1 MELDRG
7 SGRVGVAP
15 GGGAL
20 PAARYLIL
28 ASRLVPDRDGGFT
41 ISVLRR
47 AIDMAAAGADVT
59 LLTVDP
65 GETADHDAHRAEW
78 VRRGLLGSRES
89 LRNLFD
95 DVRSDP
101 SWLRRAATPGPVPSS
116 PWPTRPIVDDSGAP
130 VLDLPVVSGDAAWH
144 LTDAP
149 VRVYDKGAVIG
160 WLPGFGGLYRAWLNA
175 VAAEGAEGGSDA
187 ERAPV
192 VVLCEARQIGET
204 LVAEGE
210 PAVDAGIRVL
220 HTTHACHVLSP
231 FRWDSPMD
239 AAWERWFEIADRFD
253 GVLWLTPSQR
263 DDVER
268 RFGAQR
274 LRSFVV
280 PHPAPV
286 VSAPSDPVSGRIVI
300 LNSLIPRKRVDH
312 VLRALPAARAAVPA
326 AHLFVYGDG
335 ASGAELR
342 ALATELGVEDAV
354 KWIGHVADPETQAW
368 ASADVLVLASTNEGQ
383 PLVVLEALAAGVPVV
398 AYDMPYGPRD
408 TLAHGG
414 GVLVPDGDI
423 DALAAALIDVLSDR
437 ERRAELSASGRAA
450 AAAMDAAASM
460 RALGTAVRAALAD
473 PVSR

>member
-1 MELDRG
+1 MG
-7 SGRVGVAP
+7 VGPDAE
-15 GGGAL
+15 ASL
-20 PAARYLIL
+20 PPARYLVL
-28 ASRLVPDRDGGFT
+28 ASRLVPDLDGGFT

-47 AIDMAAAGADVT
+47 ALDMAAAGAGVT

-65 GETADHDAHRAEW
+65 GGTADHDAHRAEW
-78 VRRGLLGSRES
+78 VRRGLLGSAAG

-95 DVRSDP
+95 DARSDP
-101 SWLRRAATPGPVPSS
+101 SWLYRAAIPGPAPAS
-116 PWPTRPIVDDSGAP
+116 PWPTRAITDDGGAT
-130 VLDLPVVSGDAAWH
+130 VLELPVVSGDAAWH

-149 VRVYDKGAVIG
+149 VRVYDGGAVIG

-175 VAAEGAEGGSDA
+175 LGAEPGDDASDG
-187 ERAPV
+187 RGAPV

-204 LVAEGE
+204 LVAAGE
-210 PAVDAGIRVL
+210 PALDAGIRVL

-239 AAWERWFEIADRFD
+239 AAWERWFDVADRFD
-253 GVLWLTPSQR
+253 GVLWLTSSQR

-268 RFGAQR
+268 RFGESR

-280 PHPAPV
+280 PHPAPA
-286 VSAPSDPVSGRIVI
+286 VSASTDPVAGRIVI

-312 VLRALPAARAAVPA
+312 VLRALPAVRAAMPA
-326 AHLFVYGDG
+326 AHLRVYGDG
-335 ASGAELR
+335 AALGELR
-342 ALATELGVEDAV
+342 ALAAALGIDDAV
-354 KWIGHVADPETQAW
+354 AWTGHVADPATQAW

-408 TLAHGG
+408 TLARGG
-414 GVLVPDGDI
+414 GVLVADGDI

-437 ERRAELSASGRAA
+437 ERRAELAAEGRAA
-450 AAAMDAAASM
+450 AATMDAAASM
-460 RALGTAVRAALAD
+460 RALGDAVRTALAS
-473 PVSR
+473 PAPR

>member
-1 MELDRG
+1 
-7 SGRVGVAP
+7 VGVAP
-15 GGGAL
+15 NGGGAL

-47 AIDMAAAGADVT
+47 AADMAAAGADVT

-78 VRRGLLGSRES
+78 VRRGLLADRSR

-95 DVRSDP
+95 DARSDP
-101 SWLRRAATPGPVPSS
+101 SWLRRAARPGPVPSS
-116 PWPTRPIVDDSGAP
+116 PWPRRAITDVNGAT
-130 VLDLPVVSGDAAWH
+130 VLDLPVLSDDPAWH

-149 VRVYDKGAVIG
+149 VQFYDGGAVIG

-175 VAAEGAEGGSDA
+175 VAADA
-187 ERAPV
+187 APGEEPV
-192 VVLCEARQIGET
+192 PVVLCEARQIGET
-204 LVAEGE
+204 LVAAGK
-210 PAVDAGIRVL
+210 PALDAGIRVL

-231 FRWDSPMD
+231 FQWDSPVD
-239 AAWERWFEIADRFD
+239 AAWERWFEIAGRFD

-268 RFGAQR
+268 RFGAQWM
-274 LRSFVV
+274 RSFVV
-280 PHPAPV
+280 PHPAPAV
-286 VSAPSDPVSGRIVI
+286 SVSADPVAGRIVI

-312 VLRALPAARAAVPA
+312 VLRALPAVRAVVPH
-326 AHLFVYGDG
+326 AHVRVFGDG
-335 ASGAELR
+335 PALPELR
-342 ALATELGVEDAV
+342 ALAAELDIRDAV
-354 KWIGHVADPETQAW
+354 EWIGHVADPATQAW

-383 PLVVLEALAAGVPVV
+383 PLVILEALAAGVPVV

-414 GVLVPDGDI
+414 GVLVADGDI

-437 ERRAELSASGRAA
+437 ERHAELSAAGRAA

-460 RALGTAVRAALAD
+460 RALGDAVRTVLTD

>member
-1 MELDRG
+1 M
-7 SGRVGVAP
+7 GVAP
-15 GGGAL
+15 GAAGAL
-20 PAARYLIL
+20 PAARYLVL

-95 DVRSDP
+95 DARSDP
-101 SWLRRAATPGPVPSS
+101 SWLRRAAAPGPVPSS

-130 VLDLPVVSGDAAWH
+130 VLDLPVVSGDIAWH

-149 VRVYDKGAVIG
+149 VRVYDNGAVIG

-175 VAAEGAEGGSDA
+175 VAAEATPGED
-187 ERAPV
+187 RVP

-204 LVAEGE
+204 LVGAGD
-210 PAVDAGIRVL
+210 PTLDAGIRVL

-263 DDVER
+263 NDVER
-268 RFGAQR
+268 RFAGR

-286 VSAPSDPVSGRIVI
+286 VSAPSDPVAGRIAI

-312 VLRALPAARAAVPA
+312 VLRALPAVRAAVPA

-335 ASGAELR
+335 ASGSELR

-354 KWIGHVADPETQAW
+354 EWVGHVADPATQAW

-383 PLVVLEALAAGVPVV
+383 PLVILEALAAGVPVV

-408 TLAHGG
+408 TLVHGG
-414 GVLVPDGDI
+414 GVLVADGDI
-423 DALAAALIDVLSDR
+423 DALATALIGVLADR
-437 ERRAELSASGRAA
+437 ERRTELAAEGRAA

-460 RALGTAVRAALAD
+460 RALGAAVRAALAD

>member
-1 MELDRG
+1 MRDE
-7 SGRVGVAP
+7 
-15 GGGAL
+15 L
-20 PAARYLIL
+20 PAARYLVL
-28 ASRLVPDRDGGFT
+28 ASRLIPDLDGGFT

-47 AIDMAAAGADVT
+47 AADMAAAGADVT

-65 GETADHDAHRAEW
+65 GATADHDAHRAEW
-78 VRRGLLGSRES
+78 ARRGLLAGPEK

-95 DVRSDP
+95 DARSDP
-101 SWLRRAATPGPVPSS
+101 SWLRRAAIPGPVPSS
-116 PWPTRPIVDDSGAP
+116 PWPTRAITDAEGETVLELPIVSGEP
-130 VLDLPVVSGDAAWH
+130 AWH

-149 VRVYDKGAVIG
+149 VRVHDRGAVIG

-175 VAAEGAEGGSDA
+175 VAAEGAAPGQ
-187 ERAPV
+187 ERVPV

-204 LVAEGE
+204 LVAAGE
-210 PAVDAGIRVL
+210 PALVAGIRVL

-231 FRWDSPMD
+231 FEWDSPVD
-239 AAWERWFEIADRFD
+239 AAWQRWFEIADRFD

-286 VSAPSDPVSGRIVI
+286 VSAPSDPVAGRIVI

-312 VLRALPAARAAVPA
+312 VLRALPAVRAAVPA
-326 AHLFVYGDG
+326 AHLCVYGDG

-342 ALATELGVEDAV
+342 ALAAELGIADAV
-354 KWIGHVADPETQAW
+354 EWIGHVADPATQAW

-383 PLVVLEALAAGVPVV
+383 PLVILEALAAGVPVV

-414 GVLVPDGDI
+414 GVLVSDGDI
-423 DALAAALIDVLSDR
+423 DALGAALIDVLSDR
-437 ERRAELSASGRAA
+437 NRRAELSASARAA

-460 RALGTAVRAALAD
+460 RALGTAVRTVLAD

>member
-1 MELDRG
+1 M
-7 SGRVGVAP
+7 GVAP
-15 GGGAL
+15 TGGRVL
-20 PAARYLIL
+20 PAARHFVL
-28 ASRLVPDRDGGFT
+28 ASRLVPDLDGGFT

-47 AIDMAAAGADVT
+47 AADMAAAGADVT

-78 VRRGLLGSRES
+78 VRRGLLGGEES

-95 DVRSDP
+95 DARSDP
-101 SWLRRAATPGPVPSS
+101 SWLRRAAIPGSAPSS
-116 PWPTRPIVDDSGAP
+116 PWPTRAISDDSGAT

-149 VRVYDKGAVIG
+149 VRVYDGDDGAVIG

-175 VAAEGAEGGSDA
+175 VAAEGAAPGE
-187 ERAPV
+187 ERVPV

-204 LVAEGE
+204 LVAEGA
-210 PAVDAGIRVL
+210 PALDAGIRVL
-220 HTTHACHVLSP
+220 HTTHACHVVSP
-231 FRWDSPMD
+231 FQWDSPMD
-239 AAWERWFEIADRFD
+239 AAWQRWFEIADRFD

-268 RFGAQR
+268 RFGGR

-286 VSAPSDPVSGRIVI
+286 VSAPSDPVAGRIVI

-312 VLRALPAARAAVPA
+312 VLRALPVVRAAVPA
-326 AHLFVYGDG
+326 AHLCVYGDG

-342 ALATELGVEDAV
+342 ALAAELGVADAV
-354 KWIGHVADPETQAW
+354 EWIGHVADPATQAW

-383 PLVVLEALAAGVPVV
+383 PLVILEALTAGVPVV

-414 GVLVPDGDI
+414 GVLVSDGDI

-437 ERRAELSASGRAA
+437 NRRAKLSASARAA

>member
-1 MELDRG
+1 M
-7 SGRVGVAP
+7 GVTP
-15 GGGAL
+15 TGGGAL
-20 PAARYLIL
+20 PEARYLVL
-28 ASRLVPDRDGGFT
+28 ASRLIPDRDGGFT

-47 AIDMAAAGADVT
+47 ALDMTGAGADVT

-78 VRRGLLGSRES
+78 LRRGLLGGGER

-95 DVRSDP
+95 DARSDP
-101 SWLRRAATPGPVPSS
+101 SWLRRAAIPGPVPSS
-116 PWPTRPIVDDSGAP
+116 PWPTRAVIDDSGAP

-149 VRVYDKGAVIG
+149 VRIYDGDGAVIG
-160 WLPGFGGLYRAWLNA
+160 WLPGFGGLYRAWLNV
-175 VAAEGAEGGSDA
+175 VAAERTDGGAEG

-192 VVLCEARQIGET
+192 VGLCEARQIGET
-204 LVAEGE
+204 LVAAGE
-210 PAVDAGIRVL
+210 PALDAGIRVL

-231 FRWDSPMD
+231 FRWDSLMD
-239 AAWERWFEIADRFD
+239 AAWQRWFEIADRFD
-253 GVLWLTPSQR
+253 GVLWLTTSQR

-268 RFGAQR
+268 RFGTGR

-280 PHPAPV
+280 PHPAPA
-286 VSAPSDPVSGRIVI
+286 VSMPTDPVAGRIVI

-312 VLRALPAARAAVPA
+312 VLRALPTVRAAVPA
-326 AHLFVYGDG
+326 AHLCVYGDG
-335 ASGAELR
+335 PSGAELR
-342 ALATELGVEDAV
+342 ALASELDVDDAV
-354 KWIGHVADPETQAW
+354 AWIGHVADPATQAW

-383 PLVVLEALAAGVPVV
+383 PLVILEAVAAGVPVV

-414 GVLVPDGDI
+414 GVLVADGDI

-437 ERRAELSASGRAA
+437 ERRAEISASGRAA
-450 AAAMDAAASM
+450 AVAMDAAASM
-460 RALGTAVRAALAD
+460 RDLGAAVRTVLAD

>member
-1 MELDRG
+1 M
-7 SGRVGVAP
+7 GVAP
-15 GGGAL
+15 NGGDAL
-20 PAARYLIL
+20 PEARYLVL

-47 AIDMAAAGADVT
+47 ALEMAAAGADVT

-78 VRRGLLGSRES
+78 VRRGLLADRSR

-95 DVRSDP
+95 DARSDP
-101 SWLRRAATPGPVPSS
+101 SWLRRAARPGPVPSS
-116 PWPTRPIVDDSGAP
+116 PWPRRAITDANGAT
-130 VLDLPVVSGDAAWH
+130 VLDLPVVSDDPAWH

-149 VRVYDKGAVIG
+149 VQVYDGGAVMG

-175 VAAEGAEGGSDA
+175 VAADA
-187 ERAPV
+187 APSEQPV
-192 VVLCEARQIGET
+192 PVVLCEARQIGET
-204 LVAEGE
+204 LIAAGE
-210 PAVDAGIRVL
+210 PALDAGIRVL

-231 FRWDSPMD
+231 FQWDSPMD

-268 RFGAQR
+268 RFGVQH

-280 PHPAPV
+280 PHPAPI
-286 VSAPSDPVSGRIVI
+286 VSVPTDPVAGRVVI

-312 VLRALPAARAAVPA
+312 VLRALPAVRAAVPT
-326 AHLFVYGDG
+326 AHLCVYGDG
-335 ASGAELR
+335 ASGDDLR
-342 ALATELGVEDAV
+342 ALAAELGIGDAV
-354 KWIGHVADPETQAW
+354 EWIGHVADPATQAW

-383 PLVVLEALAAGVPVV
+383 PLVILEALAAGVPVV

-414 GVLVPDGDI
+414 GVLVSDGDI

-437 ERRAELSASGRAA
+437 ERRAELSAAGRTA
-450 AAAMDAAASM
+450 AAAMDAVASM
-460 RALGTAVRAALAD
+460 RALGDAVRTVLTD